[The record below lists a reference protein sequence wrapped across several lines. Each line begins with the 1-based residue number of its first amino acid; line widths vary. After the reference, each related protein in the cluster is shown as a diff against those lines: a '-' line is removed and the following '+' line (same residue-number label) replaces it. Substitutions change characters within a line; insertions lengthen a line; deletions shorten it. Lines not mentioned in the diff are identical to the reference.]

1 MGFKAHVVT
10 EASASAA
17 HFIDGSLKVN
27 DAGADQ
33 FLTRTASSG
42 NRRTYT
48 WAGWVK
54 RQQLHDKQT
63 FMFAESDDSNQTS
76 FGFNHSGATPPSGF
90 YFRTEISGSVTNAT
104 IDASLR
110 DTSDFYHIVVAVDTT
125 QSATDD
131 RIKVYINGALQT
143 WSTSPGMGQNNQTFI
158 NHNVQ
163 QQLFAQDGV
172 GDVDAYVSE
181 LYFLDGLALG
191 AGYFGFNDP
200 LTNTWRP
207 KKFRAEGTTVNDGT
221 VWSNGIPGNAH
232 SSYPATNGFDGSTST
247 FVYASGTSTMTWT
260 APKRIT
266 GQKIEVYV
274 YAGGSWPIL
283 RVNGQST
290 GAVQGG
296 TTQHNV
302 WVDVTDLC
310 GGPGGVLETIQA
322 FGENI
327 GGVDRQS
334 GFAAVRVDGVI
345 MKDSTTQNLDFGTNG
360 FYLPMDNQS
369 DFEKD
374 KSGKGNDWTKSGFS
388 GDSANPDIVKDS
400 PSGATFPDSSPVT
413 TTSSKPSNYCVMNR
427 NDQLFTDNGSFSA
440 GMLKYTQGSTGGR
453 MCRGTI
459 GVSSGK
465 WYWEWK
471 NLGGNN
477 SHGISGPNESLGTYA
492 GGTSDS
498 YAYFVD
504 GNKYNVSSASYGDAI
519 GTNDIV
525 GTALDMDAGTL
536 TFYLNNVSQ
545 GVAFSGLS
553 GTYYPAFGSSN
564 VSVVTFETNF
574 GTRPFIYAPP
584 DGFLP
589 LSAANVRPE
598 TVIAR
603 PDQYVGAAVWTV
615 PSGNADTRILA
626 PFKPDLVM
634 AKNRSGTDGG
644 SIYNSVS
651 GDSKFQRIF
660 STSGEMNDSEATDSS
675 RFNFNHNGF
684 TFEGGD
690 DNANYGSGDLS
701 VAWYWKAGGGKSGG
715 GGFFKDDVEYASAA
729 AAGLSGG
736 SLTVTASSVG
746 TKQGFSIIH
755 YEGNGSSG
763 ATVSHGLSQ
772 TPDLF
777 FIACRDVTDGNYYDT
792 WHSGYYVSGGSGKNY
807 MRLTTSDAAK
817 YASDMFQTPTSSVVT
832 LGSSSSM
839 NGNTND
845 YTLYCWHDV
854 PGFQKFGTYE
864 GNNDSNGPFVHLG
877 FNPAIIW
884 TKSIDSDSKGWEV
897 HWNSGPSLRQNP
909 QSERLMIN
917 ENAAR
922 ATSNHVDFL
931 SNGFKIRNTFSGMNN
946 ASETWL
952 YCAWADV
959 PTSNLYGA
967 TSNAR

>member
-1 MGFKAHVVT
+1 MGSKAQVVT

-27 DAGADQ
+27 DAGADH
-33 FLTRTASSG
+33 FLTRSGTSG

-54 RQQLHDKQT
+54 RQDLGDKQT

-76 FGFNHSGATPPSGF
+76 FGFNHSGASPASGF

-110 DTSDFYHIVVAVDTT
+110 DTSDFYHIVVAVDTRR
-125 QSATDD
+125 SYVAN
-131 RIKVYINGALQT
+131 RITVYINGKLQT
-143 WSTSPGMGQNNQTFI
+143 WSVNPGMGEDNETFI

-163 QQLFAQDGV
+163 QQLFAQDGL
-172 GDVDAYVSE
+172 GDLDVYVSE
-181 LYFLDGLALG
+181 LYFVDGLSLG

-221 VWSNGIPGNAH
+221 QWSATIGDF
-232 SSYPATNGFDGSTST
+232 TNGANVFNGNVTNQGYANNTGVTTLTTGKFVIKNNMRLLHNFRGDGTYNLIINGVSINVPGEGTN
-247 FVYASGTSTMTWT
+247 SGTYRWAEVDLSSLQL
-260 APKRIT
+260 PIT
-266 GQKIEVYV
+266 VTSLQYYISQTSGNSIRAIEVD
-274 YAGGSWPIL
+274 
-283 RVNGQST
+283 N
-290 GAVQGG
+290 
-296 TTQHNV
+296 
-302 WVDVTDLC
+302 
-310 GGPGGVLETIQA
+310 
-322 FGENI
+322 NI
-327 GGVDRQS
+327 
-334 GFAAVRVDGVI
+334 
-345 MKDSTTQNLDFGTNG
+345 MTDSTTTNIDFGTNG

-388 GDSANPDIVKDS
+388 GDSANPDIVKES
-400 PSGATFPDSSPVT
+400 PSGTTFPDSSPLT
-413 TTSSKPSNYCVMNR
+413 TTSSEPSNYCIMNR
-427 NDQLFTDNGSFSA
+427 NDQLFTDNGSFSE
-440 GMLKYTQGSTGGR
+440 GMTKYAQSSTGGR

-492 GGTSDS
+492 GGTSNS

-504 GNKYNVSSASYGDAI
+504 GTKYPGGISYGDAI

-564 VSVVTFETNF
+564 VSVVTFTTNF

-598 TVIAR
+598 TVITR
-603 PDQYVGAAVWTV
+603 PDQYVGADVWTV
-615 PSGNADTRILA
+615 PSGSADTRIFT

-660 STSGEMNDSEATDSS
+660 STSGEMDDAEATSAT
-675 RFNFNHNGF
+675 RFNFNVDGF
-684 TFEGGD
+684 TFEAD
-690 DNANYGSGDLS
+690 NDNANYGSGDLS

-755 YEGNGSSG
+755 YEGNGSGG

-777 FIACRDVTDGNYYDT
+777 FIACRDITNGNYYDT

-807 MRLTTSDAAK
+807 MRLTTSDGAK

-832 LGSSSSM
+832 LGNSSSM

-864 GNNDSNGPFVHLG
+864 GNNNSNGPFVHLG

-946 ASETWL
+946 ATETWL

-959 PTSNLYGA
+959 PTFNLYGA
-967 TSNAR
+967 QSNAR

>member
-1 MGFKAHVVT
+1 MGFKAQVVT

-17 HFIDGSLKVN
+17 HFIGGSLKVN
-27 DAGADQ
+27 DAGGADQ
-33 FLTRTASSG
+33 FLTRSGTSG

-63 FMFAESDDSNQTS
+63 FMFAESDSSNQTS

-90 YFRTEISGSVTNAT
+90 YFRTEISATVTNAA

-110 DTSDFYHIVVAVDTT
+110 DTSDFYHIVVAVDTRRKFT
-125 QSATDD
+125 ADT
-131 RIKVYINGALQT
+131 RVTVYINGKLQT
-143 WSTSPGMGQNNQTFI
+143 WDTSPGMGQDNQTFI

-163 QQLFAQDGV
+163 QQLFAQGGV
-172 GDVDAYVSE
+172 GDLDAYVSE
-181 LYFLDGLALG
+181 LYFVDGLSLG

-207 KKFRAEGTTVNDGT
+207 KKFKAEGTTVNDGT
-221 VWSNGIPGNAH
+221 QWSSTIGDFTDGANV
-232 SSYPATNGFDGSTST
+232 FDGNTDNQGYANNTGVTTLTTGKFVIKNNMRILQNFRSDGTYNLIINGVSINVPGTGTDSTAYRWSEVDLSSLQLPIVVT
-247 FVYASGTSTMTWT
+247 SLQYDISQTSGNSIK
-260 APKRIT
+260 A
-266 GQKIEVYV
+266 IEVD
-274 YAGGSWPIL
+274 
-283 RVNGQST
+283 N
-290 GAVQGG
+290 
-296 TTQHNV
+296 
-302 WVDVTDLC
+302 
-310 GGPGGVLETIQA
+310 
-322 FGENI
+322 NI
-327 GGVDRQS
+327 
-334 GFAAVRVDGVI
+334 
-345 MKDSTTQNLDFGTNG
+345 MTDSTTTNIDFGTNG
-360 FYLPMDNQS
+360 FYLPLDVA

-374 KSGKGNDWTKSGFS
+374 KSGKGNDWTKNDFSSGAGS
-388 GDSANPDIVKDS
+388 ENPDVPKES

-413 TTSSKPSNYCVMNR
+413 TTSSNPSNYCIMNR
-427 NDQLFTDNGSFSA
+427 NDQKFTDNGSFSE
-440 GMLKYTQGSTGGR
+440 GMTKYVQSSTDGR

-477 SHGISGPNESLGTYA
+477 SHGISKQGESLGTYA
-492 GGTSDS
+492 GGTANS

-504 GNKYNVSSASYGDAI
+504 GDKYNVSGSSYGDAI

-564 VSVVTFETNF
+564 VSVVTFTTNF
-574 GTRPFIYAPP
+574 GTKPFTYAPP

-589 LSAANVRPE
+589 LSSANVRPE
-598 TVIAR
+598 TVITR

-615 PSGNADTRILA
+615 PSGNADTRIVT

-660 STSGEMNDSEATDSS
+660 STSDEMNDAETTSAT
-675 RFNFNHNGF
+675 RFDFNHNGF
-684 TFEGGD
+684 TFEANN
-690 DNANYGSGDLS
+690 DNANHGSGDLS

-777 FIACRDVTDGNYYDT
+777 FIACRDITNGNYYDT

-807 MRLTTSDAAK
+807 MRLRTADGAK

-839 NGNTND
+839 NGNGND

-864 GNNDSNGPFVHLG
+864 GNNNSNGPFVHLG

-884 TKSIDSDSKGWEV
+884 TKSMDGNGKGWEV
-897 HWNSGPSLRQNP
+897 HWNSGPRLRENP
-909 QSERLMIN
+909 QSERLMLN
-917 ENAAR
+917 ETAAK

-931 SNGFKIRNTFSGMNN
+931 SDGFKIRNTFSGMNN

-959 PTSNLYGA
+959 PTSNMYGA
-967 TSNAR
+967 QTNAR

>member
-1 MGFKAHVVT
+1 MGSKAQVVT

-27 DAGADQ
+27 DAGADH
-33 FLTRTASSG
+33 FLTRSGTSG

-54 RQQLHDKQT
+54 RQDLGDKQT

-76 FGFNHSGATPPSGF
+76 FGFNHSGASPASGF

-110 DTSDFYHIVVAVDTT
+110 DTSDFYHIVVAVDTRR
-125 QSATDD
+125 SYVAN
-131 RIKVYINGALQT
+131 RITVYINGKLQT
-143 WSTSPGMGQNNQTFI
+143 WSVNPGMGEDNETFI

-163 QQLFAQDGV
+163 QQLFAQDGL
-172 GDVDAYVSE
+172 GDLDVYVSE
-181 LYFLDGLALG
+181 LYFVDGLSLG

-221 VWSNGIPGNAH
+221 QWSATIGDF
-232 SSYPATNGFDGSTST
+232 TNGANVFNGNVTNQGYANNTGVTTLTTGKFVIKNNMRLLHNFRGDGTYNLIINGVSINVPGEGTN
-247 FVYASGTSTMTWT
+247 SGTYRWAEVDLSSLQL
-260 APKRIT
+260 PIT
-266 GQKIEVYV
+266 VTSLQYYISQTSGNSIRAIEVD
-274 YAGGSWPIL
+274 
-283 RVNGQST
+283 N
-290 GAVQGG
+290 
-296 TTQHNV
+296 
-302 WVDVTDLC
+302 
-310 GGPGGVLETIQA
+310 
-322 FGENI
+322 NI
-327 GGVDRQS
+327 
-334 GFAAVRVDGVI
+334 
-345 MKDSTTQNLDFGTNG
+345 MTDSTTTNIDFGTNG

-388 GDSANPDIVKDS
+388 GDSANPDIVKES
-400 PSGATFPDSSPVT
+400 PSGTTFPDSSPLT
-413 TTSSKPSNYCVMNR
+413 TTSSEPSNYCIMNR
-427 NDQLFTDNGSFSA
+427 NDQLFTDNGSFSE
-440 GMLKYTQGSTGGR
+440 GMTKYAQSSTGGR

-492 GGTSDS
+492 GGTSNS

-504 GNKYNVSSASYGDAI
+504 GTKYPGGISYGDAI

-564 VSVVTFETNF
+564 VSVVTFTTNF

-598 TVIAR
+598 TVITR
-603 PDQYVGAAVWTV
+603 PDQYVGADVWTV
-615 PSGNADTRILA
+615 PSGSADTRIFT

-660 STSGEMNDSEATDSS
+660 STSGEMDDAEATSAT
-675 RFNFNHNGF
+675 RFNFNVDGF
-684 TFEGGD
+684 TFEAD
-690 DNANYGSGDLS
+690 NDNANYGSGDLS

-755 YEGNGSSG
+755 YEGNGSGG

-777 FIACRDVTDGNYYDT
+777 FIACRDITNGNYYDT

-807 MRLTTSDAAK
+807 MRLTTSDGAK

-832 LGSSSSM
+832 LGNSSSM

-864 GNNDSNGPFVHLG
+864 GNNNSNGPFVHLG
-877 FNPAIIW
+877 FKPAIIW

-946 ASETWL
+946 ATETWL

-959 PTSNLYGA
+959 PTFNLYGA
-967 TSNAR
+967 QSNAR